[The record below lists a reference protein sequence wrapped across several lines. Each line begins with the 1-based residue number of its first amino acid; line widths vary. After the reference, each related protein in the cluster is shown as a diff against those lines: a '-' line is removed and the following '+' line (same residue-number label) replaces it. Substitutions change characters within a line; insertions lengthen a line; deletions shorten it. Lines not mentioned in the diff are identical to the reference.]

1 MTWVDDLRAREDA
14 CRRAPSA
21 HNTQPWVIRY
31 GADSVDVHWD
41 PARAL
46 PDSDPTRRDLFLS
59 LGAYVEASLV
69 VAAGAGLRVRAEIA
83 VDERERRAARLVPA
97 GAVYATPF
105 PAEALQ
111 RRRCA
116 RGEYEPGPLDPA
128 VVSEVAAGADL
139 RRLDSRPLVRP
150 LEAADRHMF
159 ATPAVAAELRQWLR
173 LSPRH
178 PRYAL
183 DGLTDRAMELSRA
196 EARGLA
202 AVLSPA
208 AYPLLR
214 RLGAPALL
222 AAASRGLLRYDGSVL
237 VLVGRPDSPAALVE
251 HGRALLRVWLG
262 LSERG
267 FAVHPLSQII
277 DCEPTAAV
285 LAALVEPAPGQWP
298 LAVFRAGRP
307 RREPVRSSRI
317 PAADAVPG

>member
-1 MTWVDDLRAREDA
+1 MTWVDELRARQDA

-31 GADSVDVHWD
+31 TADAVDIHWD
-41 PARAL
+41 PQRAL

-59 LGAYVEASLV
+59 LGAFVETCLV
-69 VAAGAGLRVRAEIA
+69 VAADAGLPVRAEIA
-83 VDERERRAARLVPA
+83 VDEEHRRVARLVPA

-105 PAEALQ
+105 DAAAVD

-116 RGEYEPGPLDPA
+116 RGAYEPGALDPA
-128 VVSEVAAGADL
+128 VVSAVAAGADL
-139 RRLDSRPLVRP
+139 RRLDCRPLAGP
-150 LEAADRHMF
+150 LEAADRHLF
-159 ATPAVAAELRQWLR
+159 ATPPIAAELRQWMR
-173 LSPRH
+173 LTPRH

-183 DGLTDRAMELSRA
+183 DGLTYRAMELSRA
-196 EARGLA
+196 EASGLA

-208 AYPLLR
+208 VYPLAR

-222 AAASRGLLRYDGSVL
+222 AAASRSLLRYDGSVL
-237 VLVGRPDSPAALVE
+237 VLVGRADSPDALVE

-277 DCEPTAAV
+277 DCDATAAG
-285 LAALVEPAPGQWP
+285 LAALLEPAPGEWP

-307 RREPVRSSRI
+307 VRQPVRSSRI
-317 PAADAVPG
+317 PAAG